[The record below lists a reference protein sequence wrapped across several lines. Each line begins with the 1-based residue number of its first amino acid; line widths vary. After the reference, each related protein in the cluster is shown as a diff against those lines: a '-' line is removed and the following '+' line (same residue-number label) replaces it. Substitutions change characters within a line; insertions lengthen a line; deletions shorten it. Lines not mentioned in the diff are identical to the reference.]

1 MPGRKS
7 RLERQYRDGRQL
19 VQRIDHRAVRHLDPH
34 RHSVCRAAGRQ
45 QPVAKI
51 SQARTAMWKLSLSDD
66 AALCVDKALWCLSEH
81 QSMPANH
88 AKFSSVMAILPT
100 NAFAPATLSRSRRRS
115 SCFGLDDRRDAYVLA
130 AGVLTDRRLFR
141 RVPRLVELRAWSRL
155 AEELTEERV
164 RLSNRVHHELWRYYP
179 QLLQVSD
186 DLTEPW
192 VLDLWDLAPTPA
204 KAGRLR
210 AAPIEKLLRQHR
222 IRRTNA
228 DTVLRIWQELPSKLA
243 RAWWRQPASTCVRCL
258 PGCVS
263 STANCDGAGSQL
275 DALCAAIG
283 DRRDRCRL
291 GRGSSTTR
299 RHNPQIDARHR

>member
-1 MPGRKS
+1 M
-7 RLERQYRDGRQL
+7 
-19 VQRIDHRAVRHLDPH
+19 
-34 RHSVCRAAGRQ
+34 
-45 QPVAKI
+45 
-51 SQARTAMWKLSLSDD
+51 
-66 AALCVDKALWCLSEH
+66 
-81 QSMPANH
+81 
-88 AKFSSVMAILPT
+88 
-100 NAFAPATLSRSRRRS
+100 
-115 SCFGLDDRRDAYVLA
+115 
-130 AGVLTDRRLFR
+130 
-141 RVPRLVELRAWSRL
+141 
-155 AEELTEERV
+155 
-164 RLSNRVHHELWRYYP
+164 HHELWRYYP

-228 DTVLRIWQELPSKLA
+228 DTVLRILQELPSKLA

-275 DALCAAIG
+275 DAMCAAIG
-283 DRRDRCRL
+283 ETDADSGEGLQQRGVIILRSMPGI
-291 GRGSSTTR
+291 GRTIS
-299 RHNPQIDARHR
+299 RHCCARARAP